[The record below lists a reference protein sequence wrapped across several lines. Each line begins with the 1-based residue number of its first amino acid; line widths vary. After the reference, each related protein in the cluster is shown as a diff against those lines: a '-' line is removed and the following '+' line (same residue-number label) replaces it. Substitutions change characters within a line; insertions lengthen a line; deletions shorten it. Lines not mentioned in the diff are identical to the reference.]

1 MKRVA
6 LIALSAL
13 FCLNLL
19 YAQVLIP
26 KQEGKLWGF
35 TNERDSFV
43 IAPKYTAVGEFKSDY
58 TWVNIGGKTKYAKA
72 PEGGKWGVIDMKG
85 NEVCPVQYEYV
96 DFCSDGKVAV
106 NVGGKMKNL
115 YITGGKWGYVDL
127 ATGKEIIPPTYGHV
141 TPFCNDGA
149 AWVTKDGSASQKVW
163 AIISKDSKGK
173 VESAERLFDVTSP
186 LPLSMLFDQPKTVGS
201 WTLID
206 ANGNTLVDGNFTYVG
221 PFVNG
226 VAWAAKG
233 DNKHG
238 MLDAKGSTTIPFTY
252 AKLSNCYNDVVWA
265 WDILG
270 KIALLTKFGE
280 PLTEAK
286 YSEVYDFSSDVT
298 WAKVGNLYC
307 LIDCKGTELTPARY
321 SKVGEFYNGVAA
333 VWNEKNAIGAVNKE
347 GKEIVRTLYS
357 GCAERF
363 GVTQFRFTDGGTQLV
378 YSWFTHPQMGNIW
391 VDQEGKTVARGVKV
405 NYSAT
410 DVVPEVLWDF

>member
-6 LIALSAL
+6 LIALGSL

-19 YAQVLIP
+19 HAQVLIP

-72 PEGGKWGVIDMKG
+72 PEGGKWGVIDTKG

-96 DFCSDGKVAV
+96 DFCVNGKVAV

-127 ATGKEIIPPTYGHV
+127 TTGKEIIPPTYGHAL
-141 TPFCNDGA
+141 PFCAEGA
-149 AWVTKDGSASQKVW
+149 AWVEKGGSTPQKVW
-163 AIISKDSKGK
+163 ALLSHDTKGK

-186 LPLSMLFDQPKTVGS
+186 LSLAFLFDHPENVGL
-201 WTLID
+201 WALID
-206 ANGNTLVDGNFTYVG
+206 ANGNKLLDFDYSNVG
-221 PFVNG
+221 PFING
-226 VAWAAKG
+226 VAWAEKDG
-233 DNKHG
+233 KYG
-238 MLDAKGSTTIPFTY
+238 MVDATGGTTIPFEY

-265 WDILG
+265 WNSGG

-280 PLTEAK
+280 ALTEAK
-286 YSEVYDFSSDVT
+286 YSDVTAFADDVT
-298 WAKVGNLYC
+298 WAKIGELYC

-321 SKVGEFYNGVAA
+321 SKVGEFSNGVAH
-333 VWNEKNAIGAVNKE
+333 VWSDKNAIGAVTKD
-347 GKEIVRTLYS
+347 GKQIIRTMY
-357 GCAERF
+357 GTCAERF
-363 GVTQFRFTDGGTQLV
+363 GVTQFKFSDGQQV
-378 YSWFTHPQMGNIW
+378 YSFFTHPQMGNVW
-391 VDQEGKTVARGVKV
+391 VDQSGKTVAQGVKV
-405 NYSAT
+405 VYTVT
-410 DVVPEVLWDF
+410 DVVPNALWDY